1 MVTGAEHAGPNAQWI
16 DLDVPVNFRDL
27 GGNQTENG
35 AVRRGLVYRSDSLV
49 GLTDSDVRHLTV
61 DLGIRTVLDLRS
73 ESETR
78 NGRTE
83 LADQGTAYYHLPIG
97 RRLGSIRRRGTKVVT
112 MAEGYL
118 AMFEASGQ
126 SLTDALE
133 ILSNRASRPL
143 VFHCAGGKDR
153 AGLMAAT
160 LLATLGATPD
170 TIASD
175 YALTSTRFDRVLA
188 RLTAEPQY
196 RDVIGQIDP
205 ESLTAEPATML
216 DFLELITAKHR
227 SLLDDLIGHGLAQAS
242 IQQLRAD
249 LISSDVATESP
260 S

>member
-97 RRLGSIRRRGTKVVT
+97 RRLGSIRRRGTMCPPTVCSAIHFTRRCRRLVT
-112 MAEGYL
+112 RGRCRTSATR
-118 AMFEASGQ
+118 F
-126 SLTDALE
+126 
-133 ILSNRASRPL
+133 ASRP
-143 VFHCAGGKDR
+143 
-153 AGLMAAT
+153 
-160 LLATLGATPD
+160 
-170 TIASD
+170 
-175 YALTSTRFDRVLA
+175 
-188 RLTAEPQY
+188 
-196 RDVIGQIDP
+196 DP
-205 ESLTAEPATML
+205 M
-216 DFLELITAKHR
+216 F
-227 SLLDDLIGHGLAQAS
+227 QC
-242 IQQLRAD
+242 
-249 LISSDVATESP
+249 
-260 S
+260 